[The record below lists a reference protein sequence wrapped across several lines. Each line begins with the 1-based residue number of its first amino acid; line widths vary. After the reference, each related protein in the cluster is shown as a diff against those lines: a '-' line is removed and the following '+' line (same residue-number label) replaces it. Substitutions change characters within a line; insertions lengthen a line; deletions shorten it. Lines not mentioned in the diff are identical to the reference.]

1 MIIITDN
8 SFFDSGFSL
17 VMGKKVLPLHLIDLC
32 KIFFVGAIS
41 WPITRLSCFFA
52 LGTFLTY
59 HTVYGQNTKLM
70 KEKSITSTVR
80 AVTVVELNVGSLGS
94 FWYTT
99 LYLEITP
106 FGMLGWVQ
114 LSRRE

>member
-1 MIIITDN
+1 ME
-8 SFFDSGFSL
+8 
-17 VMGKKVLPLHLIDLC
+17 
-32 KIFFVGAIS
+32 
-41 WPITRLSCFFA
+41 
-52 LGTFLTY
+52 
-59 HTVYGQNTKLM
+59 
-70 KEKSITSTVR
+70 EKSITSTVR

>member
-1 MIIITDN
+1 M
-8 SFFDSGFSL
+8 
-17 VMGKKVLPLHLIDLC
+17 
-32 KIFFVGAIS
+32 
-41 WPITRLSCFFA
+41 
-52 LGTFLTY
+52 
-59 HTVYGQNTKLM
+59 YGQHTKFM
-70 KEKSITSTVR
+70 GEKSVTRTVR

-99 LYLEITP
+99 LYMVITP

>member
-1 MIIITDN
+1 MDHYSIVLLLCTWFIYNFLAQCIGQHTE
-8 SFFDSGFSL
+8 L
-17 VMGKKVLPLHLIDLC
+17 MRKK
-32 KIFFVGAIS
+32 G
-41 WPITRLSCFFA
+41 ITR
-52 LGTFLTY
+52 
-59 HTVYGQNTKLM
+59 
-70 KEKSITSTVR
+70 TVR